1 MSSDS
6 NAKDPLEFM
15 KNMWGQMGF
24 AIPGMVTPTLDVEEL
39 ERRIT
44 DLRAV
49 EGWLR
54 MNLNMLQATIQGLEV
69 QRSTLAA
76 VKAMSE
82 TMRAPSSGTQQSA
95 GAATNAPTMNPFDPA
110 LLWPWNF
117 AQPAQAAK
125 PDAPQTPESKTSPR
139 KPRRNS
145 NE

>member
-1 MSSDS
+1 MSSDN
-6 NAKDPLEFM
+6 NANDPLEFM
-15 KNMWGQMGF
+15 KNMWGKMGF

-54 MNLNMLQATIQGLEV
+54 MNLNMLQATIQGLDV

-82 TMRAPSSGTQQSA
+82 SMRAAPGDAQRNA
-95 GAATNAPTMNPFDPA
+95 DAPTMNPFDPA

-117 AQPAQAAK
+117 VQSAQAAK
-125 PDAPQTPESKTSPR
+125 PDAPETPENKTPSR
-139 KPRRNS
+139 KPRKNPDQ
-145 NE
+145 

>member
-1 MSSDS
+1 MMSSDK
-6 NAKDPLEFM
+6 NANDPLEFM

-54 MNLNMLQATIQGLEV
+54 MNLNMLQATIQGLDV

-82 TMRAPSSGTQQSA
+82 SMRTTPDDAQKSA
-95 GAATNAPTMNPFDPA
+95 DATPTLNPFDPA

-117 AQPAQAAK
+117 AQPAQTAK
-125 PDAPQTPESKTSPR
+125 PDAPKTPESKTPSR
-139 KPRRNS
+139 KPRKNP